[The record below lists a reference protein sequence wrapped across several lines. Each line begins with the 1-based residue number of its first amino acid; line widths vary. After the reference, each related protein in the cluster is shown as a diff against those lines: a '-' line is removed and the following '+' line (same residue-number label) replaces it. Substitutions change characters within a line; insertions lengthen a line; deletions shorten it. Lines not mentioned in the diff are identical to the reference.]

1 MMGADMAKE
10 GWKPRVT
17 ITMEAA
23 HLRRVDRLAK
33 RLGLSRSGFL
43 AEAIKSYLDE
53 AEMQAKVMGDPIVLR
68 AFSEA
73 MTRPG
78 VMSAIAEALGAQL
91 TEKQTQTLM
100 DFLSNANKAG
110 GSE

>member
-1 MMGADMAKE
+1 MGGNMAKE

-17 ITMEAA
+17 ITVDAA